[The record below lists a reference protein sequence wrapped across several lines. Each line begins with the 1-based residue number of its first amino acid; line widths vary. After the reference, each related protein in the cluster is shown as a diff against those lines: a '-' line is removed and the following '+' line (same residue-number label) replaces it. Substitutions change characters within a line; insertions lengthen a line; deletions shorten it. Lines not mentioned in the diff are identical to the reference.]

1 MKTKLFLTGLAL
13 IAGTLLVNAQNQPVN
28 NRSTG
33 AVRSNTFVDNN
44 KNGVCD
50 NFENRQSFRQ
60 NQQNITYVR
69 SYGSGK
75 GKGINRGQTYYR
87 SQRGT
92 NFVDANN
99 NGVCDNLENTTP
111 ARSN

>member
-13 IAGTLLVNAQNQPVN
+13 IAGTYLVNAQNQPVN

-33 AVRSNTFVDNN
+33 RGYTFVDNN

-60 NQQNITYVR
+60 NQQNATYGR
-69 SYGSGK
+69 RYGSGK

-87 SQRGT
+87 SQRGP
-92 NFVDANN
+92 NFVDTNK
-99 NGVCDNLENTTP
+99 NGVCDYYENAAP
-111 ARSN
+111 GRSN